1 VCSQNIVSQQWR
13 EDIAQWRDRS
23 SPHGVI
29 SLPFGTLMEQ
39 DRLSWS
45 AMLPI
50 GALVNI
56 TSDVVHVVAL
66 ANCHAVVAQN
76 VVGGD
81 HVKIEVRDRPVP

>member
-1 VCSQNIVSQQWR
+1 VRSQDIVTRQWR
-13 EDIAQWRDRS
+13 EDIAQRRDRS
-23 SPHGVI
+23 SPHWVI
-29 SLPFGTLMEQ
+29 SLPLGALMEK

-45 AMLPI
+45 GLLPI

-56 TSDVVHVVAL
+56 TADVVHVVAL

-81 HVKIEVRDRPVP
+81 DVKIEVRDRPVP